1 MNHNFEKSESRQSE
15 RGAVLLVVLFLTIA
29 LLGLGMTGLYLASN
43 SLRMVTNINL
53 SNEARVVAEAGIE
66 HARAILFDR
75 SRPLPLPALLAG
87 SGIAADEVPSST
99 GRCLGEDRGAVLVD
113 LQAATP
119 TPLLS
124 VAYPHISR
132 RADLPSYASRDVSST
147 LGTYT
152 VYIRQDLADCRMGN
166 FACDFVPDAGAS
178 TYGSTSCSPPSGLPD
193 PNRYVVV
200 RSEGVAVD
208 GVSKEVVEVTYYLGA
223 GEPATSGGTG
233 GSSGTGG
240 STSPGGGGSGM
251 GGTGGS
257 GGTGGAGGAGGT
269 TGNTSPGPCMNYA
282 VTAVAPCPNGWMPGC
297 ITINSSSLVDDFNSG
312 AGPYGGSNRGAAD
325 VAMTCS
331 RAAASSCPNNC
342 PSGCITGTIAYGN
355 TSSFSA
361 STMPEPAY
369 TANGNRVTVPADT
382 ILSPAMPTS
391 VLYVEEIDVNT
402 GGTLTLRS
410 GRYVVDYLNLN
421 QLGTLY
427 IDDSQGP
434 VVLWV
439 LSSVSPSST
448 VTVKSGRAE
457 DFWLVYNGTNSV
469 NNNSSNSFNGV
480 IFAPAAQ
487 VNLDYVVTG
496 AVVGGSVTLNG
507 TSRVHF
513 DTMLRCP

>member
-1 MNHNFEKSESRQSE
+1 
-15 RGAVLLVVLFLTIA
+15 
-29 LLGLGMTGLYLASN
+29 
-43 SLRMVTNINL
+43 
-53 SNEARVVAEAGIE
+53 
-66 HARAILFDR
+66 
-75 SRPLPLPALLAG
+75 
-87 SGIAADEVPSST
+87 
-99 GRCLGEDRGAVLVD
+99 
-113 LQAATP
+113 
-119 TPLLS
+119 
-124 VAYPHISR
+124 
-132 RADLPSYASRDVSST
+132 
-147 LGTYT
+147 
-152 VYIRQDLADCRMGN
+152 
-166 FACDFVPDAGAS
+166 
-178 TYGSTSCSPPSGLPD
+178 
-193 PNRYVVV
+193 
-200 RSEGVAVD
+200 
-208 GVSKEVVEVTYYLGA
+208 
-223 GEPATSGGTG
+223 
-233 GSSGTGG
+233 
-240 STSPGGGGSGM
+240 
-251 GGTGGS
+251 
-257 GGTGGAGGAGGT
+257 
-269 TGNTSPGPCMNYA
+269 MNYA

-297 ITINSSSLVDDFNSG
+297 VTINSSSLVDGFNSG
-312 AGPYGGSNRGAAD
+312 VGPYGGSNRGAAD

-382 ILSPAMPTS
+382 ILSPATPTS